1 MCSGAVALDGRIEP
15 GDMILEVNGISF
27 ENLSNDEAVRILRD
41 VVQKSGLANVK
52 SLSVITR
59 YVMGDSAKYEPDDP
73 NFKVLLLTKII
84 LIINRSMFL
93 LHLLQI
99 WL

>member
-41 VVQKSGLANVK
+41 VVQKSGLANF
-52 SLSVITR
+52 LSFRLCFVTIPSVQ
-59 YVMGDSAKYEPDDP
+59 YVS
-73 NFKVLLLTKII
+73 FCV
-84 LIINRSMFL
+84 
-93 LHLLQI
+93 
-99 WL
+99 